1 MAIVVM
7 PKENSMGKILSKLKQ
22 ILFKSV
28 FEKNR
33 KNQIY
38 FISIAGPITDAGAAG
53 PSIEAIGPKGK

>member
-1 MAIVVM
+1 MHV
-7 PKENSMGKILSKLKQ
+7 
-22 ILFKSV
+22 V